1 MDYIMKGVS
10 RRPGMETMP
19 ISGFLQGKPVPPL
32 DVMLFGGV
40 VLPWCGVRRV
50 CPWCRCPVFFSFL
63 MADGMVSYRVFL
75 SCFSSFAL
83 FSFSSFFVVFVRG
96 LRRTSG
102 GRAAVC
108 STGRGMMRR
117 TRIGAA

>member
-1 MDYIMKGVS
+1 MAGGYA
-10 RRPGMETMP
+10 PP
-19 ISGFLQGKPVPPL
+19 ISGFLQGKTIPPL
-32 DVMLFGGV
+32 DVMLFCGV
-40 VLPWCGVRRV
+40 VSAVAWCPLRV
-50 CPWCRCPVFFSFL
+50 FLVSVSCLFSFL